1 MRLPEFGVQ
10 RPVATVMLFLS
21 VLTLGL
27 ICLVKLGVDLTPEIE
42 PTRVTVST
50 SWQGASCEDVEQKVT
65 RVLEKRLGSVANL
78 EQIRSVTSEGRSSIS
93 CEFAWGTNIDEA
105 SNDVRAKIDSA
116 RSRLPDDVDDPAIF
130 KFDSA
135 SMPIMV
141 VGVTARE
148 SIEKLYEI
156 IDDEVF
162 QPLQRIEGVGA
173 VDAFGGLKRQIN
185 VTLSRERLAGYGLT
199 LKDIESAIAKQNKT
213 LPAGNLKIGI
223 IEFTIR
229 ILGDYVDP
237 AQIKEIPLLQKDG
250 AIVRL
255 KDVSEISDSFQEIT
269 QFVETMGRDGMIM
282 MVQKRSGANT
292 VSVCAEI
299 RSELQRLEEVIPRDI
314 EFFIVNDASTFITQS
329 INNVKGT
336 VYWGGIFVVLVSF
349 FFLRSLRSSLVIV
362 LTIPFSLIIAFCF
375 MYFMGWTINMISL
388 SALAIAIGM
397 VVDNAIVV
405 LENISSLV
413 HRGVK
418 VKEAS
423 MFAASEVMF
432 SLTASTAT
440 TICVFLPLVFVKGA
454 SGIMFRQLGGLVTAT
469 LLASLGCALTLTPM
483 LSSKLL
489 KTLPRSKAEIEAAKR
504 KRSWSQ
510 RLYQRSESW
519 FLAFEGGYGRLL
531 GFCLK
536 HKYAVLVFATL
547 VLCAALLIIPFV
559 GTEFTPDQD
568 TGEMTFRFQL
578 PVSTRAELTAQT
590 SRRIVDTVYRKEQEL
605 LTQYK
610 QGIPDDEA
618 GQRRSSAVR
627 FTNWRAGR
635 SSGGWGS
642 RGSHIGQVNI
652 RLLPL
657 EERPYAVSE
666 LGEAVLSELRGW
678 PEIDRVFLGTS
689 NRLMSRILG
698 GSNEKPI
705 VVEVLGYDLEQ
716 TFAIAQ
722 KIRQMALD
730 IPGCKD
736 PVITFDSGNRELVI
750 NIDRE
755 AAAVLGVD
763 VDNIVSS
770 IRTLFYGNEA
780 SQFREGEDEY
790 EIFVQL
796 GEVERRSVNDILNSE
811 ITVKGNR
818 IRLDSF
824 ASVSEELGPVTINRV
839 GQERVVSLQLDV
851 YGRSLGEVGA
861 DLKRAIAENIILPPG
876 IGIDYDGQIKEQGK
890 SFRDLTLMLVLG
902 VLLVYM
908 IMAAQF
914 ESYLAPFIVMFSIPF
929 AFAGAIFA
937 LAFSGKTLNIMSFI
951 GLIMLVGTVVNNAI
965 VLIDYI
971 NILVA
976 RKIPV
981 LQAIEVA
988 GRQRL
993 RPVLMTTLTTIFG
1006 MLPMALS
1013 KATGSELWSPLSI
1026 TIIGGLSISTLV
1038 TLVFIPIL
1046 YSMLI
1051 KMNNNNNGGQQ
1062 QLSGTAG

>member
-10 RPVATVMLFLS
+10 RPVATAMLFLS
-21 VLTLGL
+21 VLALGWV
-27 ICLVKLGVDLTPEIE
+27 CLLKLGVDLVPEIE
-42 PTRVTVST
+42 PTRVTVFT
-50 SWQGASCEDVEQKVT
+50 LWQGASCEDVEQKVT

-105 SNDVRAKIDSA
+105 SNDVRAKIDAS
-116 RSRLPDDVDDPAIF
+116 RSQLPDDVEDPAIF

-141 VGVTARE
+141 IGVTARE
-148 SIEKLYEI
+148 NIEKLYEI

-173 VDAFGGLKRQIN
+173 VDAFGGLQRQIN
-185 VTLSRERLAGYGLT
+185 VALSRERLAGYGLT
-199 LKDIESAIAKQNKT
+199 LKDIEKAIANQNKT

-223 IEFTIR
+223 VEFTLR

-237 AQIKEIPLLQKDG
+237 DQIKEIPLLQENG

-255 KDVSEISDSFQEIT
+255 KDVAEISDSFQEIT
-269 QFVETMGRDGMIM
+269 QYVETMGRDGMM
-282 MVQKRSGANT
+282 MIVQKRSGANT
-292 VSVCAEI
+292 VSVCADIRQELKRLQEI
-299 RSELQRLEEVIPRDI
+299 IPRDI
-314 EFFIVNDASTFITQS
+314 EFFIVNDSSTFITQS
-329 INNVKGT
+329 IDNVKGT

-349 FFLRSLRSSLVIV
+349 FFLRNIRSSLVIV
-362 LTIPFSLIIAFCF
+362 LTIPFSLIIAFCY

-405 LENISSLV
+405 LENISNLV
-413 HRGVK
+413 RQGVK
-418 VKEAS
+418 IKEAS
-423 MFAASEVMF
+423 MFAASEVML
-432 SLTASTAT
+432 SLAASTAT
-440 TICVFLPLVFVKGA
+440 TICVFLPLVFVEGA

-489 KTLPRSKAEIEAAKR
+489 DDAPRGKAAIEAAKQ
-504 KRSWSQ
+504 KSGCWQ
-510 RLYQRSESW
+510 RFYQRSEEWMLAFERGYGS
-519 FLAFEGGYGRLL
+519 FLAFA
-531 GFCLK
+531 LK
-536 HKYAVLVFATL
+536 HRYAVLIFATM
-547 VLCAALLIIPFV
+547 VICAAVLIIPFI
-559 GTEFTPDQD
+559 GTEFTPDLD
-568 TGEMTFRFQL
+568 AGEMTFRFQL

-605 LTQYK
+605 LAGYER
-610 QGIPDDEA
+610 GIPDDED
-618 GQRRSSAVR
+618 GKQRTSAIR

-635 SSGGWGS
+635 ASAGWGG

-657 EERPYAVSE
+657 EERPYGVAE

-678 PEIDRVFLGTS
+678 PELDRVFLGTA
-689 NRLMSRILG
+689 NRLMSMIMG
-698 GSNEKPI
+698 GGNEKPI

-722 KIRQMALD
+722 KIRQLALD

-736 PVITFDSGNRELVI
+736 PVITFDGGNRELVI

-763 VDNIVSS
+763 VENIVSS
-770 IRTLFYGNEA
+770 VRTLFYGNEA

-796 GEVERRSVNDILNSE
+796 DEVERRSVNDILNSQ
-811 ITVKGNR
+811 ITVNGSR

-839 GQERVVSLQLDV
+839 GQERVVNLQLDV

-876 IGIDYDGQIKEQGK
+876 ISIEYDGQIKEQGK
-890 SFRDLTLMLVLG
+890 AFSELTLMLVFG

-914 ESYLAPFIVMFSIPF
+914 ESYMAPFIVMFSIPF

-976 RKIPV
+976 RKMPM
-981 LQAIEVA
+981 QMAIATA
-988 GRQRL
+988 GRRRL

-1013 KATGSELWSPLSI
+1013 TATGSELWSPLSI

-1038 TLVFIPIL
+1038 TLVLIPIL

-1051 KMNNNNNGGQQ
+1051 KEKNNSKQV
-1062 QLSGTAG
+1062 LKA

>member
-1 MRLPEFGVQ
+1 MKLPEFGVN
-10 RPVATVMLFLS
+10 RPVATAMLFLA
-21 VLTLGL
+21 VLTLGV
-27 ICLVKLGVDLTPEIE
+27 ICLMKLGVDLIPEIE

-50 SWQGASCEDVEQKVT
+50 TWQGASCEDVEQKVT

-78 EQIRSVTSEGRSSIS
+78 EKIRSTTSEGHSSIA
-93 CEFAWGTNIDEA
+93 CEFSWGTNIDEA
-105 SNDVRAKIDSA
+105 SNDIRSKIDA
-116 RSRLPDDVDDPAIF
+116 VKQNLPDDVDDPAIY
-130 KFDSA
+130 KFDSS
-135 SMPIMV
+135 SMPVMII
-141 VGVTARE
+141 GVTARE

-162 QPLQRIEGVGA
+162 QPLQRLEGIGA

-199 LKDIESAIAKQNKT
+199 LRDIENAIANENRT

-223 IEFTIR
+223 IEYTIR
-229 ILGDYVDP
+229 ILGDYVSP
-237 AQIKEIPLLQKDG
+237 EQIKEIPLLQRDG

-255 KDVSEISDSFQEIT
+255 KDIAQISDSFKEIT
-269 QFVETMGRDGMIM
+269 QYVETMGRDGMIM
-282 MVQKRSGANT
+282 IVQKRSGANT
-292 VSVCAEI
+292 VAVCDAV
-299 RSELQRLEEVIPRDI
+299 RKELARLEAIVPRDI
-314 EFFIVNDASTFITQS
+314 QFHIVMDSSTFITQS
-329 INNVKGT
+329 INNVKST
-336 VYWGGIFVVLVSF
+336 VYWGGFFVILVSF
-349 FFLRSLRSSLVIV
+349 FFLRNFRTSMVIV

-405 LENISSLV
+405 LENITSQV
-413 HRGVK
+413 NRGVK
-418 VKEAS
+418 VREAS
-423 MFAASEVMF
+423 MFAASEVGL
-432 SLTASTAT
+432 SLIASTAT

-469 LLASLGCALTLTPM
+469 LLASLACAMTLTPM

-489 KTLPRSKAEIEAAKR
+489 KTIPRTKAEIDEAEKKKSWR
-504 KRSWSQ
+504 RS
-510 RLYQRSESW
+510 LYMRSEGC
-519 FLAFEGGYGRLL
+519 FLAIERAYGNLL
-531 GFCLK
+531 SFSLAHRGSVIIL
-536 HKYAVLVFATL
+536 ATL
-547 VLCAALLIIPFV
+547 VVSAALLTIPFV

-568 TGEMTFRFQL
+568 TGDMTIRFQL
-578 PVSTRAELTAQT
+578 PVSTRAEITAQT
-590 SRRIVDTVYRKEQEL
+590 GRRIIETVYRKEKAL
-605 LTQYK
+605 IAARN
-610 QGIPDDEA
+610 GIIPPDEF
-618 GQRRSSAVR
+618 GQARGSAVR

-635 SSGGWGS
+635 SYGGWGS
-642 RGSHIGQVNI
+642 RSSHAGQANI
-652 RLLPL
+652 KLLPT
-657 EERPYAVSE
+657 EERPYGVAE
-666 LGEAVLSELRGW
+666 LGEAVLAELRTW
-678 PEIDRVFLGTS
+678 PELDRVFLGTS
-689 NRLMSRILG
+689 NRLMSRIMG
-698 GSNEKPI
+698 GDNEKPI
-705 VVEVLGYDLEQ
+705 VVQVLGYDLDV
-716 TFAIAQ
+716 TLGIAQ
-722 KIRQMALD
+722 KIRELALD

-755 AAAVLGVD
+755 TAAVLGVN

-796 GEVERRSVNDILNSE
+796 GQVERRTVNDILNSE
-811 ITVKGNR
+811 ITVNGRR

-824 ASVSEELGPVTINRV
+824 ASVSEELGPVTINRT
-839 GQERVVSLQLDV
+839 GQERVIYLQLDV

-861 DLKRAIAENIILPPG
+861 DLKRAIAENIFLPPG
-876 IGIDYDGQIKEQGK
+876 VGIDYDGQIKEQGK
-890 SFRDLTLMLVLG
+890 AFSDLTLMLILG

-914 ESYLAPFIVMFSIPF
+914 ESYMAPFIVMFSIPF

-937 LAFSGKTLNIMSFI
+937 LAITGKTLNIMSFI

-965 VLIDYI
+965 VLIDFI

-976 RKIPV
+976 RKLPV
-981 LQAIEVA
+981 HQAIAVA

-993 RPVLMTTLTTIFG
+993 RPVLMTTLTTICG

-1013 KATGSELWSPLSI
+1013 KATGSELWSPLSVA
-1026 TIIGGLSISTLV
+1026 IIGGLAISTLV
-1038 TLVFIPIL
+1038 TLIFIPTL
-1046 YSMLI
+1046 YSLLTRE
-1051 KMNNNNNGGQQ
+1051 KKKGCP
-1062 QLSGTAG
+1062 A